1 MSLPSCYICE
11 SGSDPVRPGCACR
24 NVWVHPACVAA
35 FANSRQPHLR
45 VVAWRTCMTCKH
57 RFTSHMREA
66 LAPLWCASAPDCA
79 HEAAIANA
87 NLADTM
93 RLSGRFEEAIGVD
106 RACLARLEAME
117 TSDPVTLKIIKFIS
131 TRIGTATR
139 TDGLIGAYARGD
151 FVAAEAMLL
160 VLRPTAS
167 EQQANVIDTQ
177 IAYCMMQQRRYEGA
191 YDLLRSLYAESKR
204 AVGERHPSSLVRRF
218 YIAECEFEMNRGH
231 ATLDAMRAVNA
242 EIVSVVGPMY
252 HLSVE
257 TSLTLSRHLQAMREH
272 DDADR
277 LLARL
282 YTDHVAGSRKSLEWA
297 IGIVCTMLNG
307 MNDARR
313 EGVTA
318 PAIRDTVCELQSLVA
333 LASVSESG
341 IMARYELV
349 SESPRVLLCAARRIA
364 ELENVEP
371 TELGEL
377 PRENRK
383 RSHSCSRHERG
394 RGAGHVSGIKTPK
407 K

>member
-1 MSLPSCYICE
+1 
-11 SGSDPVRPGCACR
+11 
-24 NVWVHPACVAA
+24 
-35 FANSRQPHLR
+35 
-45 VVAWRTCMTCKH
+45 
-57 RFTSHMREA
+57 MREA
-66 LAPLWCASAPDCA
+66 LAPLWCASTPGECA

-93 RLSGRFEEAIGVD
+93 RLCGRFDEAIGVE
-106 RACLARLEAME
+106 RACLTRLEA
-117 TSDPVTLKIIKFIS
+117 TSTDDPVTRKIIQFMSSRIS
-131 TRIGTATR
+131 TATS

-160 VLRPTAS
+160 VLRPNAS

-191 YDLLRSLYAESKR
+191 LDMLRSQYTESKR

-231 ATLDAMRAVNA
+231 GTLEAMRAVNT
-242 EIVSVVGPMY
+242 EIASAVGPMY

-257 TSLTLSRHLQAMREH
+257 TSLTLSRHLQAMSEY
-272 DDADR
+272 DGADR

-313 EGVTA
+313 EGVTVL
-318 PAIRDTVCELQSLVA
+318 AIRDRVCELQSLIA
-333 LASVSESG
+333 LASAGSASG

-364 ELENVEP
+364 ELENAELECPAQTVES
-371 TELGEL
+371 TK
-377 PRENRK
+377 RK
-383 RSHSCSRHERG
+383 RGS
-394 RGAGHVSGIKTPK
+394 V
-407 K
+407 